1 MSSFDTRPPQNLDDV
16 QLDPAMTEYPPEA
29 AGITE
34 MTFTLASCQ
43 ITSMYRCIA
52 DSRRMCGNTGKG
64 YADLTPQEREDWIRD
79 CESKFSERFLS
90 GCSPNNPFHW
100 VGYKSLNVVDLS
112 TDSRPQVTAILTKM
126 LFHKVRLHGCNPLQ
140 GVGAMSEETRERLFL
155 VAVEVIE
162 LNYKLRTDPRTR
174 PWLWLF
180 SSYTQWH
187 AFSLVLVWLR
197 MKPLRRNSRRAWEAV
212 EKAIVLRWEH
222 PPSLLNGRKPQ
233 QWRSIIRLLEKA
245 RSARRQAS
253 SNRIRRTSRNPSCT
267 DRASLPGSLGSTSTV
282 SSTIASQKSS
292 TNETNVSQDS
302 SCQGTVSQ
310 QSIHPQQPSS
320 RPAEPRVTVPPSPP
334 AAISVISTS
343 APQVNETNQSS
354 WGLMSQNGIPHCSND
369 GVAGTV
375 AGSDFMVMDGEFSVD
390 DFQGLQDFAFLDDLI
405 Y

>member
-1 MSSFDTRPPQNLDDV
+1 
-16 QLDPAMTEYPPEA
+16 
-29 AGITE
+29 
-34 MTFTLASCQ
+34 
-43 ITSMYRCIA
+43 
-52 DSRRMCGNTGKG
+52 
-64 YADLTPQEREDWIRD
+64 
-79 CESKFSERFLS
+79 
-90 GCSPNNPFHW
+90 
-100 VGYKSLNVVDLS
+100 
-112 TDSRPQVTAILTKM
+112 M

-245 RSARRQAS
+245 RCARRKAS
-253 SNRIRRTSRNPSCT
+253 SNRARRASRNPSCT
-267 DRASLPGSLGSTSTV
+267 DRASLTGSLGSSSTV
-282 SSTIASQKSS
+282 ASTISTQKSLAD
-292 TNETNVSQDS
+292 ETDISKHS
-302 SCQGTVSQ
+302 SGQVTVSR
-310 QSIHPQQPSS
+310 QSINPQQPTA
-320 RPAEPRVTVPPSPP
+320 RPAEPRSTVPPTPP
-334 AAISVISTS
+334 AAVSAISTT
-343 APQVNETNQSS
+343 ATQVNETNQSS
-354 WGLMSQNGIPHCSND
+354 WGLMSQNGIPHCSSND
-369 GVAGTV
+369 GIAGAVAGP
-375 AGSDFMVMDGEFSVD
+375 DFMVMDGEFSVD